1 MTMISPSVC
10 GAAML
15 GLLEKDVIYV
25 EEKKKREKK
34 KKPFF
39 YP

>member
-1 MTMISPSVC
+1 MR

-25 EEKKKREKK
+25 EEKKKTREEEIT
-34 KKPFF
+34 FF
-39 YP
+39 SIHDG